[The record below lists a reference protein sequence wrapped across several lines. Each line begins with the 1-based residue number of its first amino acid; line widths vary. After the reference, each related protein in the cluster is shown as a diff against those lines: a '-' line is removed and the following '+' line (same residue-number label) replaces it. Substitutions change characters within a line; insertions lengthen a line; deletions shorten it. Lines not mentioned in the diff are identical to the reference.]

1 MTPNPGEERA
11 AGANLQPGGGTDR
24 TSPRRWWM
32 LPLKLVLAAG
42 ITWLILRG
50 AGLTLAEAWAE
61 VDWSV
66 VRLNVPFLALSG
78 ALLLVAFV
86 IPAALWSRVLAAFG
100 ETPVPV
106 LQATAILLVAN
117 LGRYVP
123 GKVVQVAGLA
133 VLARR
138 AGMSGV
144 RATGAAIVAQ
154 ILNLIGAAI
163 LGGWVAY
170 QMSDSAGAAG
180 LAVGFGVVLGLVAF
194 LYLGGAEVLLRWT
207 LKRVGHSGELPRT
220 AGRRL
225 LLLLPGYI
233 LNWIVFGGAFASLAA
248 SLGLPI
254 PFLFATTAFAAAC
267 FAGYISF
274 LPAGIGVREG
284 SLVFL
289 LTPLVGPGPSVVL
302 AALQRLWIT
311 AVELAAAA
319 AGAWLLRGPGSA
331 GPESVPERIGKSY
344 YDESAYFEDATH
356 MQDFDSR
363 FQRYRVGKI
372 LELHTPDPGSRV
384 LDLGCG
390 WGTISFALGPG
401 VREVVGLDFSK
412 RAVAGCDARLG
423 RLGLDNVSFVCADA
437 RATRL
442 PPASFDSIVAADLF
456 EHLYPEDSEAVA
468 REAFR
473 VLRPGGRLAVWI
485 PCRTH
490 ILEVLKNNNVV
501 LKRAVSHVDYKSMPH
516 MKQLLVDAGFEI
528 ERAYFAESH
537 VPGLVVAERLLQRWV
552 PLLRRR
558 IAVLAFKPEAA

>member
-1 MTPNPGEERA
+1 MTRSPGEEGAANPDLKQDGPPDRA
-11 AGANLQPGGGTDR
+11 
-24 TSPRRWWM
+24 SRRWWM
-32 LPLKLVLAAG
+32 LPLKLVLAIA

-50 AGLTLAEAWAE
+50 AELTLAEAWE
-61 VDWSV
+61 IVEWSV
-66 VRLNVPFLALSG
+66 VRPNVPFLALSV
-78 ALLLVAFV
+78 ALLLVAFA
-86 IPAALWSRVLAAFG
+86 IPAALWSRVLVAFG
-100 ETPVPV
+100 EKPVPV
-106 LQATAILLVAN
+106 VQGTAMLLVAN

-170 QMSDSAGAAG
+170 QMNDSNGAAG
-180 LAVGFGVVLGLVAF
+180 LAVGFGAVLALGVF
-194 LYLGGAEVLLRWT
+194 LYLGGAEVLLRWI
-207 LKRVGHSGELPRT
+207 LKRVGHSGELPG
-220 AGRRL
+220 AVGRRL
-225 LLLLPGYI
+225 LLLVPGYM
-233 LNWIVFGGAFASLAA
+233 LNWLVFGAAFASLATG
-248 SLGLPI
+248 LGLPV
-254 PFLFATTAFAAAC
+254 PVVFATTAFAAAY

-289 LTPLVGPGPSVVL
+289 LTPLLGPGPSVVL
-302 AALQRLWIT
+302 AALQRVWIT
-311 AVELAAAA
+311 VAELAAAA
-319 AGAWLLRGPGSA
+319 GGAWLLRGSGSVEA
-331 GPESVPERIGKSY
+331 ENDPVRIGKEY
-344 YDESAYFEDATH
+344 YDESTH
-356 MQDFDSR
+356 FADGTRMQDFNSR
-363 FQRYRVGKI
+363 FQRYRIGKV
-372 LELHTPDPGSRV
+372 LELHTPAPGNRV

-390 WGTISFALGPG
+390 WGTISFALGSG
-401 VREVVGLDFSK
+401 VGQVVGLDFSE
-412 RAVAGCDARLG
+412 RAVAGCNARAGQLD
-423 RLGLDNVSFVCADA
+423 LDNVSFVCADA
-437 RATRL
+437 RATHL
-442 PPASFDSIVAADLF
+442 PSASFDSIVAADLF

-473 VLRPGGRLAVWI
+473 VLKPGGRLAVWT

-501 LKRAVSHVDYKSMPH
+501 LKRDPTHVDYKSMTR
-516 MKQLLVDAGFEI
+516 MKRLLDDAGFEI

-537 VPGLVVAERLLQRWV
+537 VPGLVAAERLLQRWV

-558 IAVLAFKPEAA
+558 IAVLAVKPEAP